1 MDPMLLLWMVLAAF
15 GAAVLYTAIGVAPGT
30 DETAVLA
37 PVTLALVLTGVPLP
51 VVLAFFMGAI
61 VAKKLTDSIPVA
73 VAGIPGGVMSAPMV
87 EHALVLK
94 AHGRAGTSIQ
104 KMASGS
110 VIGTL
115 VAVPASLALAY
126 LLTPLAD
133 LVANYADIVFLAG
146 AVILALLS
154 RERWISLAVIVPLA
168 VLIQGLRGLYEVT
181 GVVPA
186 DTPVF
191 VSLFLGI
198 TIGPLIYSL
207 FELCVRPRRQAMRRR
222 EPAHIDLRRSAPVRG
237 LASPFRILDRK
248 EQASAVTGAVL
259 GTLTFFLTPVGTT
272 SLIGETLASRVKD
285 RVKRAARAISTMDGL
300 ANATYIAG
308 VLVPL
313 IALGTPLRRRGG
325 GPPPP
330 RGRAPPRHPRA
341 AELPQRGSERAKGA
355 APVIGALVALLVTYQ
370 VAIRYAERISE
381 FVFRRIPHEAFLGLF
396 VSLVVLL
403 AYLDAGLLGVAGVL
417 VLAVFAG
424 RLHRWG
430 VNYGV
435 MFMTLYAAPWL
446 VGHLAIGT

>member
-1 MDPMLLLWMVLAAF
+1 MDPMLILWMVLAAF
-15 GAAVLYTAIGVAPGT
+15 GATILYTAIGVAPGT

-37 PVTLALVLTGVPLP
+37 PVTLALVLAGVPLP

-94 AHGRAGTSIQ
+94 SHGRAGTSIQ

-126 LLTPLAD
+126 ALTPLAD
-133 LVANYADIVFLAG
+133 LVADYADIVFLAG
-146 AVILALLS
+146 AVVLALLS
-154 RERWISLAVIVPLA
+154 RERWISLAAIVPLA

-181 GVVPA
+181 GVVEA
-186 DTPVF
+186 DASVF

-207 FELCVRPRRQAMRRR
+207 FELTVRPRRESMRRR
-222 EPAHIDLRRSAPVRG
+222 DPARIDLREAARVKG
-237 LASPFRILDRK
+237 FASPFRILDRK
-248 EQASAVTGAVL
+248 EQASAATGAVL

-272 SLIGETLASRVKD
+272 TLIGEALASRVKD
-285 RVKRAARAISTMDGL
+285 RVARAARAISTMDGL

-313 IALGTPLRRRGG
+313 IALGVPVSPMAIGPANPLFN
-325 GPPPP
+325 
-330 RGRAPPRHPRA
+330 APPVLTLDQNLHHLLSYGEIVA
-341 AELPQRGSERAKGA
+341 AT
-355 APVIGALVALLVTYQ
+355 VIGALVALLVTYQ

-381 FVFRRIPHEAFLGLF
+381 FVFRHIPHEAFLGLF

-403 AYLDAGLLGVAGVL
+403 AFLDAGLLGVAGVL
-417 VLAVFAG
+417 VLAIFAG

-446 VGHLAIGT
+446 MEHLAIGA